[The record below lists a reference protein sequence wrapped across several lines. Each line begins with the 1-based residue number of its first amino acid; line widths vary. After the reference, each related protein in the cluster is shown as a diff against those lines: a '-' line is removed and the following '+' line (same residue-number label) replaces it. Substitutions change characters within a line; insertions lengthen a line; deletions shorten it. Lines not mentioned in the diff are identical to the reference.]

1 MPRARTRGGRLARQ
15 QSSSRSTPVRNLVRH
30 LSLSGHRRAW
40 AAKGARSSFV
50 PEHAYRRRTRAPR
63 RHPRALRCSLRRPPP
78 RADSGGRWGTPFVV
92 GFGSRELVFVPSS
105 TGSETSMTSR
115 YSTRGRADAS
125 RRRGARSLGFKVL
138 SWVVRRPHGRV
149 PLVLPRAPTA
159 NGACRRT
166 LRGRTGAG
174 APPSPRPRPAR
185 RSHPLRVRRRAH
197 PPRRA
202 HAGNVD
208 DAGAEVGRCRRPLV
222 SGSWGRLARCRA
234 CWARS
239 RRATG
244 ARGRPRSLRS
254 RTGAPRSAR
263 RRGFQSAPLPPLRSC
278 RAPVGPVRA
287 EPRARFAPSPS
298 RAAPS
303 AFAVEPRASRASS
316 RASAPSP

>member
-1 MPRARTRGGRLARQ
+1 M
-15 QSSSRSTPVRNLVRH
+15 
-30 LSLSGHRRAW
+30 
-40 AAKGARSSFV
+40 GAYPWPS
-50 PEHAYRRRTRAPR
+50 PAHRRRTVRAAGRSGAEPA
-63 RHPRALRCSLRRPPP
+63 RAHL
-78 RADSGGRWGTPFVV
+78 
-92 GFGSRELVFVPSS
+92 
-105 TGSETSMTSR
+105 
-115 YSTRGRADAS
+115 
-125 RRRGARSLGFKVL
+125 RRRG
-138 SWVVRRPHGRV
+138 
-149 PLVLPRAPTA
+149 
-159 NGACRRT
+159 
-166 LRGRTGAG
+166 
-174 APPSPRPRPAR
+174 PRPSR

-287 EPRARFAPSPS
+287 EPRAMFAPSPS

-303 AFAVEPRASRASS
+303 AFAVKPRASRGLVASVGPVS
-316 RASAPSP
+316 IGTSGAPGGSWSWALRASMPPPRCGLLRVTAPLIAAWWGHYVLATSGRDRDPTLV